1 MNELNETKVDPVF
14 EQLTKTAERC
24 KKALERISE
33 KHFKL
38 GHACLDISKTMN
50 ETLDLIDIKESEQA
64 EEIEAIIK
72 ASEPSEEES
81 EPVDESTPISQP
93 FGV

>member
-1 MNELNETKVDPVF
+1 MNQLNETNVDPVF
-14 EQLTKTAERC
+14 DQLTKTADRC

-50 ETLDLIDIKESEQA
+50 ETLDLIDIKELEQS
-64 EEIEAIIK
+64 EEIEAMIK
-72 ASEPSEEES
+72 ASEPVEANHQ
-81 EPVDESTPISQP
+81 PVNINQP
-93 FGV
+93 FGA